1 MYNNVNH
8 LTKQNPSL
16 EKERRHKV
24 PIISEELPTFDCF
37 WDRET
42 CLLLVCFFQY
52 YQSWCGPHSGQ
63 APSPGVVSQYK
74 LNCTE
79 AGENLWIQRRDRIW
93 KELGER
99 KISSKYIILNLLR
112 VNKTFKMSYTCCVI
126 SYSATY
132 LPQRNKAHVHQVLAV
147 LL

>member
-1 MYNNVNH
+1 MLIIRPNKIPAWRKKGDTKSQSYLKSYQH
-8 LTKQNPSL
+8 LIASGKG
-16 EKERRHKV
+16 K
-24 PIISEELPTFDCF
+24 
-37 WDRET
+37 
-42 CLLLVCFFQY
+42 LVCWLVGFSQY
-52 YQSWCGPHSGQ
+52 CQFWCGPHSEQ
-63 APSPGVVSQYK
+63 APNPGVVSQYK

-79 AGENLWIQRRDRIW
+79 AGENLWIYRRDRIW